1 MSTYKAK
8 HFHFIDDMDIA
19 ALALAAVERVESFAD
34 KIAAVLAQWQCR
46 AVQRRALQAMSEHML
61 DDIGLTR
68 GEVEREA
75 AKHFWQR

>member
-19 ALALAAVERVESFAD
+19 ALALGAVERVE
-34 KIAAVLAQWQCR
+34 AVTDRISGLLAQWQHR
-46 AVQRRALQAMSEHML
+46 AAQRRALQAMSDQML

-68 GEVEREA
+68 GQVEHEA
-75 AKHFWQR
+75 AKFFWQR

>member
-8 HFHFIDDMDIA
+8 QFHFIDDMDIA
-19 ALALAAVERVESFAD
+19 ALVLAAVERVESFTD
-34 KIAAVLAQWQCR
+34 KITGVLAQWRHR

-68 GEVEREA
+68 GQVEREA
-75 AKHFWQR
+75 AKYFWQH